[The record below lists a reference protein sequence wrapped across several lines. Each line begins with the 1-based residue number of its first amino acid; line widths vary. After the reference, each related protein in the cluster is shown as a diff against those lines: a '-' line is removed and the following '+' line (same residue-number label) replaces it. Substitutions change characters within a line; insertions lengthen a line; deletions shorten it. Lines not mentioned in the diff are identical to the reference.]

1 MKSEKFVKLSAIEE
15 MAKPMKALHEE
26 MGDEEYEESEEYEC
40 PKCGHKMSEDE
51 SEEDENEDY

>member
-15 MAKPMKALHEE
+15 MAKPMKAVHEE
-26 MGDEEYEESEEYEC
+26 MADEEYEESEEYEC

-51 SEEDENEDY
+51 YQEEES